1 MEICHVIFILIV
13 SLNYIGK
20 SITGN
25 CLKRAIERLD
35 EHKMFFEFK
44 NELMKYGA
52 EIFEDFE
59 NMVNLVYLG
68 ELDLNNSKNSL
79 NENSTIEPEKVNLP
93 DFDISSNDNNT
104 SLNFE
109 GNSRLRGCFVSPNV
123 FNLSNRHLSA
133 AEISLLSKGL
143 KFVPTP
149 TFVNRAAIKEE
160 LEIFG
165 RTLRLKW
172 HFRNHE
178 SSSVFNP
185 FRPKSKFNPKGK
197 DAAIEIYLSRLED
210 EILAIDTKLSYSN
223 LTRDERQ
230 ALRSLKED
238 TSIVIKEADKGSA
251 VVVWDREDYL
261 QEAEKQLGDNET
273 YEEIFGDC
281 GSPLIRVVKQALSK
295 INRRKDVDKQTLDY
309 FLVDNPKIGR
319 FYLLPKIHKRLF
331 NVPGRPVISNSGY
344 FTENISAFVDHHLQ
358 PLSKQVKSF
367 IKDTNDF
374 LQKLEGLTDLP
385 DDFLLCTVDVIGLYP
400 NIPHKE
406 GLAAVKKALETR
418 EDKSISTETLLELCE
433 LVLKNNIF
441 EHNGRIFKQK
451 RGTAIGTKL
460 APPYAILFMDS
471 LETGFL
477 ESSQLKP
484 LVWWRYI
491 DDIFLIWQHGE
502 DSLKEFLEC
511 LNCYHPSIKF
521 TANYSSESVE
531 FLDVRVIR
539 HEGKLITD
547 LYVKPT
553 DTHQYLHASSCH
565 VYHSKRA
572 IPYSQA
578 LRLNRICSEPQF
590 FDKRC
595 NQLEEWLAKRGYK
608 DSLVRE
614 EILKAR
620 KFKRSDLLSRERADR
635 KPPKLVLN
643 ITYHPKFAKLKSI
656 LSKIQILLTPNGEHQ
671 KVFDSVPVVGFKRGK
686 SLKDL
691 LVRSKLPKIDQGETP
706 SGSCGHCHYR
716 ACKICAN
723 LPETTTFTGNNG
735 KTYNIAGE
743 NKITCRSHNTV
754 YLITCGTCGKQYVG
768 STCPEF
774 RERYG
779 NYKSCQ
785 KRHLYE
791 SVPQQRFHEH
801 FSQPGH
807 NRFSDFKFV
816 LIDQGKDEISA
827 RKREKFWMYK
837 LNSFIPYGLNDRE
850 VDTLDKG

>member
-1 MEICHVIFILIV
+1 M
-13 SLNYIGK
+13 
-20 SITGN
+20 
-25 CLKRAIERLD
+25 
-35 EHKMFFEFK
+35 
-44 NELMKYGA
+44 
-52 EIFEDFE
+52 
-59 NMVNLVYLG
+59 
-68 ELDLNNSKNSL
+68 
-79 NENSTIEPEKVNLP
+79 
-93 DFDISSNDNNT
+93 
-104 SLNFE
+104 
-109 GNSRLRGCFVSPNV
+109 
-123 FNLSNRHLSA
+123 
-133 AEISLLSKGL
+133 
-143 KFVPTP
+143 
-149 TFVNRAAIKEE
+149 
-160 LEIFG
+160 
-165 RTLRLKW
+165 
-172 HFRNHE
+172 
-178 SSSVFNP
+178 
-185 FRPKSKFNPKGK
+185 
-197 DAAIEIYLSRLED
+197 ED

-281 GSPLIRVVKQALSK
+281 VSPLIRVVKQALSK

-441 EHNGRIFKQK
+441 EHNGRTFKQK

-706 SGSCGHCHYR
+706 SGSCGHCHYK

-723 LPETTTFTGNNG
+723 LPETTTFTGKNG
-735 KTYNIAGE
+735 KTYNIEGG
-743 NKITCRSHNTV
+743 NKITCRSFNTV
-754 YLITCGTCGKQYVG
+754 YLITCGTCGLQYVG

-785 KRHLYE
+785 KFHVTKN
-791 SVPQQRFHEH
+791 VPQQQFHEH

-816 LIDQGKDEISA
+816 LIDQGIDEKSA
-827 RKREKFWMYK
+827 RKREKFWMYE
-837 LNSFIPYGLNDRE
+837 LNTFIPHGLNDRE